1 MEAGTSDGDFLLDDG
16 EEDGMADK
24 YLSFRLG
31 EESYGIAIR
40 FVTEI
45 IELPAFSPVPDMPSF
60 VRGVMNIRGSVILVM
75 DLRLRLRMP
84 ERPYDDRSCVVV
96 IKIPG
101 GPAAGE
107 GREGGAIELGLVVD
121 TVEEVCEI
129 PASDVESVP
138 RLRAS
143 AGEASYI
150 AGIGKAGDK
159 VKILLDIEKITG
171 EDIKESL
178 EKSVGG
184 ANCVKE

>member
-31 EESYGIAIR
+31 GESYGIAIR

-45 IELPAFSPVPDMPSF
+45 IELPAFSPIPDMPAS
-60 VRGVMNIRGSVILVM
+60 VRGVMNLRGSVILVM

-84 ERPYDDRSCVVV
+84 ERPYDNRSCVIVV
-96 IKIPG
+96 EIPAG
-101 GPAAGE
+101 SAEGE
-107 GREGGAIELGLVVD
+107 GRERGAVRLGLAVD
-121 TVEEVCEI
+121 TVEEVSEI
-129 PASDVESVP
+129 PARDIEETP
-138 RLRAS
+138 RLRTG

-159 VKILLDIEKITG
+159 VKILLDIERIVG
-171 EDIKESL
+171 EDVRQSL
-178 EKSVGG
+178 EKGAGG
-184 ANCVKE
+184 EYA

>member
-31 EESYGIAIR
+31 KESYGIAIR

-60 VRGVMNIRGSVILVM
+60 VRGVMNLRGSVILVM
-75 DLRLRLRMP
+75 DLRLRLGMP
-84 ERPYDDRSCVVV
+84 ERAYDDRSCVVV
-96 IKIPG
+96 TEVPSG
-101 GPAAGE
+101 SAESEENA
-107 GREGGAIELGLVVD
+107 REAIRLGLVVD

-129 PASDVESVP
+129 PARDIESAP
-138 RLRAS
+138 RLRTGS
-143 AGEASYI
+143 GEASYI

-159 VKILLDIEKITG
+159 VKILLDTEKIAG
-171 EDIKESL
+171 EDVKESL

-184 ANCVKE
+184 QIA